1 MKTLITGLFLFAA
14 LNVFAQNRPAFT
26 LQDNRSGEVFNCG
39 IGGANP
45 QPPTNQNCVRD
56 TATYCNNNT
65 SFSSNDCFAKASK
78 ACKGAGANF
87 ASCVA
92 ASSNYCNNNTSLSS
106 NLCFEN
112 ALESCSGQFSAQ
124 QVLIEAT
131 LLQQMLKND
140 SRK

>member
-1 MKTLITGLFLFAA
+1 MKTLVTGLFLFAA

-56 TATYCNNNT
+56 VSTFCNSNT
-65 SFSSNDCFAKASK
+65 SYFRDECFSKASK
-78 ACKGAGANF
+78 ACKGAGPNF
-87 ASCVA
+87 ASCVS
-92 ASSNYCNNNTSLSS
+92 ASSSYCNSNTSLTR
-106 NLCFEN
+106 NECFEN

-131 LLQQMLKND
+131 LRQQMLKND